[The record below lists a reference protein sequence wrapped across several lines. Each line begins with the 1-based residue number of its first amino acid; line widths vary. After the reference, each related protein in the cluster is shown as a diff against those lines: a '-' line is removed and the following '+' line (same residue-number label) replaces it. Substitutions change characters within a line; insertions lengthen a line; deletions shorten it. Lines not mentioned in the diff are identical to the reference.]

1 MINDKI
7 QQAMMAMQL
16 LQMLRQPQQQQ
27 QEASAQQQALMQR
40 QRQFQ
45 QEQMMNQQQIEQR
58 NQLAALSALSDVS
71 RDPMTGSVDPTMV
84 LDYLR
89 QKMGVNIQRPQPQ
102 ANPMAQYFQSQQG
115 GQR

>member
-1 MINDKI
+1 MQDKM

-27 QEASAQQQALMQR
+27 QEADAQQQALMMR

-45 QEQMMNQQQIEQR
+45 QEQQMGQQQMDQR
-58 NQLAALSALSDVS
+58 QQLAALAALSDVS
-71 RDPMTGSVDPTMV
+71 RDPMTGAVDPTMV

-89 QKMGVNIQRPQPQ
+89 QKMGINVQRPQPQ
-102 ANPMAQYFQSQQG
+102 VGQSTNFFQSQQG

>member
-1 MINDKI
+1 MQDKM

-27 QEASAQQQALMQR
+27 QEADAQRQALMMR

-45 QEQMMNQQQIEQR
+45 QEQQMGQQQVDQR
-58 NQLAALSALSDVS
+58 RQHAVLAALTDLSG
-71 RDPMTGSVDPTMV
+71 DPRLGQVDPTMV

-89 QKMGVNIQRPQPQ
+89 QKMGINVQRPQAQ
-102 ANPMAQYFQSQQG
+102 VNPMAQYFQSQQG

>member
-1 MINDKI
+1 MQDKM

-27 QEASAQQQALMQR
+27 QEADAQRQALMMR

-45 QEQMMNQQQIEQR
+45 QEQQMRQQQMSQQQ
-58 NQLAALSALSDVS
+58 QLAALAALSDVS
-71 RDPMTGSVDPTMV
+71 RSTMGGSVDPTMV

-89 QKMGVNIQRPQPQ
+89 QKMGINVQRPQAQ
-102 ANPMAQYFQSQQG
+102 VDPMAQYFQSQQG

>member
-1 MINDKI
+1 
-7 QQAMMAMQL
+7 MAMQL

-27 QEASAQQQALMQR
+27 QEADAQQQALAMR

-45 QEQMMNQQQIEQR
+45 QEQQMSQQQMEQR
-58 NQLAALSALSDVS
+58 QQLAALAALSDVS
-71 RDPMTGSVDPTMV
+71 RDSMTGTVDPTMV

-89 QKMGVNIQRPQPQ
+89 QKMGINVQRPQPQ
-102 ANPMAQYFQSQQG
+102 VNPMAQYFQSQQG